1 MKRRKALKNISLYI
15 SGTLVVP
22 TSSIMLNSCSN
33 PSKEL
38 DWIPKNLNNDEAFLL
53 TEIANTI
60 IPTSE
65 YPGAIAVGVP
75 YEVESYVFNVYEE
88 ENISKFRDGI
98 NKFDNFLNNNP
109 SKFSKSFYKSN
120 LSEKTEM
127 LNSIQK
133 NEDSLIRKI
142 YMTLKSL
149 VITSYF
155 RSEVGATQVL
165 KYNGPSI
172 LLGKYR
178 GCIPFEEVGKTWA
191 I

>member
-15 SGTLVVP
+15 SGTLVAP
-22 TSSIMLNSCSN
+22 TSSIMLNSCSS

-60 IPTSE
+60 IPNSE

-75 YEVESYVFNVYEE
+75 NEIESYVFNVYEV

-98 NKFDNFLNNNP
+98 NKFDDFLNNNP
-109 SKFSKSFYKSN
+109 SKFSKSFYESN
-120 LSEKTEM
+120 LSENTEI

-133 NEDSLIRKI
+133 NEDSLIRRI

-172 LLGKYR
+172 ILGKYR